1 VMTEGRGEAAV
12 PRTRWLWLP
21 AEDGSVAP
29 VDPVDI
35 PAIPAAGSGRPLR
48 AVNSG

>member
-1 VMTEGRGEAAV
+1 MTEGRGEAAV

-29 VDPVDI
+29 VNPMDI
-35 PAIPAAGSGRPLR
+35 PATSAARSGRPLQ
-48 AVNSG
+48 AVGSA